1 MEGNPLTDRQREY
14 REVYLRSEH
23 WRETRA
29 AALERAEHRCQVCNS
44 AKQLDVHHRTYERLG
59 EERPADL
66 TVLCRTCHDRH
77 HRNYNVVT
85 LAPGKRRK
93 AKASKPQ
100 RKKPKK
106 GKQPMPGVRR
116 VSDADRERFD
126 KMREAE
132 LERRRAD
139 KRARAERRADIKQ
152 RRIAKAKTRD
162 WRDEQQLPRKDV
174 A

>member
-1 MEGNPLTDRQREY
+1 VAEANALTDRQREY

-77 HRNYNVVT
+77 HRNYNVVS
-85 LAPGKRRK
+85 LAP
-93 AKASKPQ
+93 
-100 RKKPKK
+100 KKPKK
-106 GKQPMPGVRR
+106 
-116 VSDADRERFD
+116 
-126 KMREAE
+126 
-132 LERRRAD
+132 
-139 KRARAERRADIKQ
+139 ARAKQTSTSSGSADAL
-152 RRIAKAKTRD
+152 IAVLRVIGPANATTIAGALGWKRGKVNGYLGALKNQKRVYRVKKNQWGVTHRED
-162 WRDEQQLPRKDV
+162 LAAMKRDV